1 MRPWRAWTTGRR
13 VRTRRGRKAPD
24 ILVRTAALCVPLETE
39 NQPVGILQAI
49 KVAIHDRGQLDEK
62 ARDLVHYASI
72 VAMGLH
78 GAVEEQLKGD
88 ALDFERWSF
97 FATAAAVDVGTT
109 VLARSMSETEFIRL
123 LGYIYGDLHERF
135 GDEATRAI
143 KNYREGTVR
152 LLAELQEEGL
162 SMEEADATL
171 EGLLGAWILNNT
183 LSREIESDAE
193 MRLAQ
198 AVGMTITQQF
208 CQYWD

>member
-1 MRPWRAWTTGRR
+1 MACLDNGSSRPD
-13 VRTRRGRKAPD
+13 KARQVGAS
-24 ILVRTAALCVPLETE
+24 ILVRTATVCEPLEIE

-62 ARDLVHYASI
+62 ARDLVRHASI

-109 VLARSMSETEFIRL
+109 VLARSMSEKELIRL
-123 LGYIYGDLHERF
+123 LVYIYADLHERF

-143 KNYREGTVR
+143 KNYREITAR
-152 LLAELQEEGL
+152 LLAELQQEGL

-171 EGLLGAWILNNT
+171 EGSLGAWILNNT

-198 AVGMTITQQF
+198 AVGMMITQQF

>member
-1 MRPWRAWTTGRR
+1 
-13 VRTRRGRKAPD
+13 
-24 ILVRTAALCVPLETE
+24 L
-39 NQPVGILQAI
+39 GILQAI

-62 ARDLVHYASI
+62 ARDLVPYASV
-72 VAMGLH
+72 VAMGLY

-97 FATAAAVDVGTT
+97 FTTAAAVDVATT
-109 VLARSMSETEFIRL
+109 VLARSMSEKEFIRL

-135 GDEATRAI
+135 GDEATRTI
-143 KNYREGTVR
+143 KNYREATTH
-152 LLAELQEEGL
+152 LLAERQEEGL

-183 LSREIESDAE
+183 LSRDIESDAE

-198 AVGMTITQQF
+198 AVGMMITQLF

>member
-1 MRPWRAWTTGRR
+1 MGRR

-24 ILVRTAALCVPLETE
+24 ILVRTAVACAPLETK

-49 KVAIHDRGQLDEK
+49 QVAIHDRGQLDEK
-62 ARDLVHYASI
+62 ARNLVRHASI
-72 VAMGLH
+72 VAIGLH
-78 GAVEEQLKGD
+78 SAVEEQLKGD
-88 ALDFERWSF
+88 TLDFERWSF

-109 VLARSMSETEFIRL
+109 VLARSMSEEEFMRL

-143 KNYREGTVR
+143 KNYREGTAC
-152 LLAELQEEGL
+152 LLAELHEEEL
-162 SMEEADATL
+162 SMEEADAAL
-171 EGLLGAWILNNT
+171 ESSLGAWVLNNT
-183 LSREIESDAE
+183 LSREIESDVE

-198 AVGMTITQQF
+198 AVGMMITQQF

>member
-1 MRPWRAWTTGRR
+1 
-13 VRTRRGRKAPD
+13 
-24 ILVRTAALCVPLETE
+24 
-39 NQPVGILQAI
+39 VGILQAI
-49 KVAIHDRGQLDEK
+49 QVGVHDRGQLDEK
-62 ARDLVHYASI
+62 ARDLVRHAGI

-109 VLARSMSETEFIRL
+109 VLARSMSEKEFIRL
-123 LGYIYGDLHERF
+123 LGYIYGDLRERF

-143 KNYREGTVR
+143 KNYREITAR
-152 LLAELQEEGL
+152 LLAEVQQEGL
-162 SMEEADATL
+162 SMEDADAAL
-171 EGLLGAWILNNT
+171 EGSLGAWVLNNT

-193 MRLAQ
+193 KRLAQ
-198 AVGMTITQQF
+198 AVGMMITQQF

>member
-1 MRPWRAWTTGRR
+1 M
-13 VRTRRGRKAPD
+13 
-24 ILVRTAALCVPLETE
+24 
-39 NQPVGILQAI
+39 GILQAI
-49 KVAIHDRGQLDEK
+49 QVAIHDRGQLDEK
-62 ARDLVHYASI
+62 ARDLVRHASI

-109 VLARSMSETEFIRL
+109 VLARSMSEKEFIRL
-123 LGYIYGDLHERF
+123 LGYIYADLHARF

-143 KNYREGTVR
+143 KNYREGTAR
-152 LLAELQEEGL
+152 LLAELQQEGL

-171 EGLLGAWILNNT
+171 EGSLGAWILNNT

-198 AVGMTITQQF
+198 AVGMMITQHF